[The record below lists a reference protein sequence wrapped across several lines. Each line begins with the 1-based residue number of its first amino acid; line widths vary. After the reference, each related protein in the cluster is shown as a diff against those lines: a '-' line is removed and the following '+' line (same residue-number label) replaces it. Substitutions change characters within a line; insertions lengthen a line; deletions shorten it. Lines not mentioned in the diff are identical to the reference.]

1 MNEKKGLIFN
11 IQRYSLNDGEGIRT
25 IVFFK
30 GCPLRCPWCSNP
42 ESQSFETEY
51 MKSNIN
57 GNIKT
62 IGKWYTV
69 NEIIKES
76 YVVFKGKAVKTKYFS
91 ILQGVE

>member
-1 MNEKKGLIFN
+1 MNNRKGLIFN

-30 GCPLRCPWCSNP
+30 GCPLRCPWCSNH
-42 ESQSFETEY
+42 ESQSFEIEY

-69 NEIIKES
+69 DEIIKE
-76 YVVFKGKAVKTKYFS
+76 VLKDEVFFNTSGG
-91 ILQGVE
+91 GVTLSGGEG